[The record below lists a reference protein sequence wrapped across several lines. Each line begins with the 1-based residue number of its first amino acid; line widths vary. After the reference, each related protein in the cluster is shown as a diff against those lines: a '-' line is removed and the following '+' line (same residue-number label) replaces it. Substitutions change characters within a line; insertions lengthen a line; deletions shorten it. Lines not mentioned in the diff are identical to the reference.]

1 MKFLDWK
8 LLKESLSKDYLSKE
22 AEKVKK
28 AISKFRE
35 VYVFPDFETFKRPGE
50 PEQQSNL
57 FTDDKLN
64 TFSVNYTLKGEPY
77 SIDFWKPASIA
88 PMITYYVKSG
98 NIEEIADAIPSILDN
113 PERRFDR
120 NKVKTSKT
128 KVLQESV
135 DLEGHTPKPE
145 TSLDPIVKKAN
156 AQAHDEFDYGDPD
169 TIFEDLKVYVD
180 MIIKGTQPSLLVTG
194 SPGVGKTWNITNQ
207 LKAAGLVKDKDFV
220 HIKGRSTAA
229 GMYIT
234 LFENNGKLI
243 IFDDC
248 DSIWKSEDAVNILKG
263 ALDSYGVR
271 QISWLV
277 GKPLK
282 LSDGNNAPKTFDFT
296 GRVIFI
302 SNLPQRKI
310 DDAVKSRSFVIE
322 VALTPEDMIKRM
334 KRELKDIHVEVPLA
348 FKQEALDIIES
359 AADDAKNLEV
369 SMRTLV
375 KAIKILKGVDNL
387 ELAKRLIMQQC
398 SYK

>member
-8 LLKESLSKDYLSKE
+8 LLKESLSKDYLNKE
-22 AEKVKK
+22 AEKIKT

-77 SIDFWKPASIA
+77 SIDFWKPTSIE

-98 NIEEIADAIPSILDN
+98 NIEEIADAIPTILDN

-120 NKVKTSKT
+120 NKVKISRA
-128 KVLQESV
+128 KVLQENL
-135 DLEGHTPKPE
+135 DLEAQKPKKE
-145 TSLDPIVKKAN
+145 VSLDPVVKKAN
-156 AQAHDEFDYGDPD
+156 AQFQDDFDYGDPE

-180 MIIKGTQPSLLVTG
+180 MVIKGIQPSLLVTG
-194 SPGVGKTWNITNQ
+194 SPGVGKTYSITDQ
-207 LKAAGLVKDKDFV
+207 IKKAGLIKDKDFV

-234 LFENNGKLI
+234 LYENNGKLI

-248 DSIWKSEDAVNILKG
+248 DSIWKYEDAVNILKG
-263 ALDSYGVR
+263 ALDSYGER
-271 QISWLV
+271 SISWLV

-282 LSDGNNAPKTFDFT
+282 LSDGSNAPKSFDFT

-310 DDAVKSRSFVIE
+310 DDAVKSRSFVLE
-322 VALTPEDMIKRM
+322 VALTPEDMIKKM
-334 KRELKDIHVEVPLA
+334 HKELPNIHIEVPLA
-348 FKQEALDIIES
+348 YKTEALDLIES
-359 AADDAKNLEV
+359 AADDAKNLEI

-375 KAIKILKGVDNL
+375 KAIKILKVIDDL
-387 ELAKRLIMQQC
+387 SLAKRLILQQC